1 MPSRIA
7 VTHDEWKSL
16 GQQRGDNSSSKKR
29 VNNQTQT
36 QASNSNDN
44 SKKKRTKKDPNKPKH
59 PITAYLFYSMEMR
72 PKIGQD
78 VSGSNRGRDIASK
91 LGEGWRSL
99 SVESRQRY
107 ETMASHDRERYYKEM
122 TVYNAHAQKNNGEA
136 ARTVTPPPPCTTT
149 SANVDAAF
157 I

>member
-16 GQQRGDNSSSKKR
+16 GQQRGDNSSSTKR
-29 VNNQTQT
+29 ANNQT
-36 QASNSNDN
+36 QASNSND
-44 SKKKRTKKDPNKPKH
+44 SKKKRSKKDHNKPKH
-59 PITAYLFYSMEMR
+59 PVTSYLFYSMEMR

-107 ETMASHDRERYYKEM
+107 ETMASKDRERYYQEM
-122 TVYNAHAQKNNGEA
+122 TVYKNAQKNNGEA

>member
-16 GQQRGDNSSSKKR
+16 GQQRGDNSSSTNTKR
-29 VNNQTQT
+29 ANNQT

-59 PITAYLFYSMEMR
+59 PITSYLFYSMEMR

-107 ETMASHDRERYYKEM
+107 ETMASKDRERYYQEM
-122 TVYNAHAQKNNGEA
+122 TVYNNAQKNNGEA

>member
-16 GQQRGDNSSSKKR
+16 GQQRGDNSSSTKR
-29 VNNQTQT
+29 ANNQTQ
-36 QASNSNDN
+36 ASHSNSND

-59 PITAYLFYSMEMR
+59 PTAYLFYSMEMR

-107 ETMASHDRERYYKEM
+107 ETMASKDRERYYREM
-122 TVYNAHAQKNNGEA
+122 TVYKNAQKNNGEA